1 MFSLYALFELLC
13 VKKKKLHCAFI
24 DFEKVFEFI
33 QRNSLFFK
41 LIKNNFNANF
51 YRIVEN
57 MYSDAKARIL
67 HNNKRSDMF
76 TCEIVI
82 RYGENRSPYCSQFI

>member
-1 MFSLYALFELLC
+1 
-13 VKKKKLHCAFI
+13 
-24 DFEKVFEFI
+24 
-33 QRNSLFFK
+33 
-41 LIKNNFNANF
+41 
-51 YRIVEN
+51 
-57 MYSDAKARIL
+57 MYSDAKARIV